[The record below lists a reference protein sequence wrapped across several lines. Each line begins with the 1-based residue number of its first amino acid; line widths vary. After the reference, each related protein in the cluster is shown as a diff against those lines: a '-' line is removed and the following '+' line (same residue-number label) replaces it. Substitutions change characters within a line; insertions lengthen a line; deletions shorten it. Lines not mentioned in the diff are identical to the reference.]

1 MKTDFLSDLYNC
13 FLALIL
19 RGRIFANIQK
29 YVYTM
34 SSNLQSIKQR
44 FAIIG
49 TSKLLDAAL
58 DTAVRVAATDLTVL
72 IQGESGVGKEV
83 FSKVIHSL
91 SARKH
96 NQFIAINCG
105 AIPEGTI
112 NSELFGHE
120 KGAFTGAVNDRKGYF
135 ETVNGGTIFLDEI
148 GEMPLDTQALLLR
161 VLENGEYVRVGSS
174 KVEKTDVR
182 VIAATNVQLD
192 DAVRKGKFRE
202 DLYYR
207 LSTVP
212 IKVPSLKERPEDVY
226 VLFRKFSVDFAE
238 RYRTTPV
245 ILDDRAR
252 LILER
257 YTWPGNIRELKNI
270 AEQLSVLSQ
279 EKNISGE
286 DLLTAMPHLLRRPL
300 PASQRAAEP
309 NFEEREIMYKLLF
322 EMKHD
327 LNYLKTVI
335 AELIKNNNLSVPNSL
350 NINNLGLPSPAYPTR
365 PRTFG
370 GDNTPSV
377 YPDGRGA
384 SSNFNQLNDNFYDE
398 SESMEDMND
407 ASIITQPKFSHQPII
422 IQKNNVNPYDQEAE
436 VIEESL
442 DMAEHEKNLIIK
454 ALKKHNNRRKEAA
467 VDLGISERTLYR
479 KINEYQLE

>member
-1 MKTDFLSDLYNC
+1 
-13 FLALIL
+13 
-19 RGRIFANIQK
+19 
-29 YVYTM
+29 M

-44 FAIIG
+44 FGIMG

-83 FSKVIHSL
+83 FSKVIHTL

-182 VIAATNVQLD
+182 VIAATNVQLEE
-192 DAVRKGKFRE
+192 AVRKGKFRE

-238 RYRTTPV
+238 RYRTTPI

-286 DLLTAMPHLLRRPL
+286 DLLSAMPHLLSRPL

-350 NINNLGLPSPAYPTR
+350 NINNLGLPSPAFTP
-365 PRTFG
+365 
-370 GDNTPSV
+370 PSV
-377 YPDGRGA
+377 YQDTRGA
-384 SSNFNQLNDNFYDE
+384 SNTFNKLNDNFYDE
-398 SESMEDMND
+398 SESVEDMND
-407 ASIITQPKFSHQPII
+407 ASIITQPRFSHQPII
-422 IQKNNVNPYDQEAE
+422 IQKNNSNPYDQEVE
-436 VIEESL
+436 VVEESL

-467 VDLGISERTLYR
+467 IDLGISERTLYR